1 MKILEHGIYYKID
14 KTLTCVCGC
23 KFEYETSDIYQD
35 TIFAF
40 TSCLQQVQTYVLFPE
55 CNARIHLSKT
65 YTSSFELNNKE

>member
-1 MKILEHGIYYKID
+1 MKILKHGIYYKID

-23 KFEYETSDIYQD
+23 KFEY
-35 TIFAF
+35 
-40 TSCLQQVQTYVLFPE
+40 TSCPQQVQTYVLCPE